1 MMRSPSARWW
11 ASLVCGI
18 LYVPAACSS
27 AEPNAGTQ
35 VDVTEYRAAL
45 SAYDGDVEATVT
57 QLAALGN
64 SLRTLQSA
72 LAADDTKTID
82 TAIDAQSKATDELL
96 AALARVEDLER
107 RLQGERPSAEGR
119 ITQPLVM
126 VVGAG
131 LVVYGV
137 YKFGQKMKEYATE
150 LSAQR
155 KQRDGALQDV
165 AKGAAGAEERLK
177 DAKGK
182 MNEAG
187 AKAITEFAT
196 KVTTQLVL
204 SPVSPATVGG
214 VIIKQGAEE
223 ATESGLKVLT
233 ASKECSDPGGIGC
246 KLSVGRTDSAGRVQ
260 VAPGDH
266 TMVASSPGSARLVAD
281 GVKVTEGKDT
291 VVVREKIPV
300 AQATPEQV
308 AANDKGQLKGSGG
321 SADGG
326 VPPGG
331 KSAECTKLA
340 ACCSKLEVGSLTR
353 ESCDDYV
360 ARDAVAFCRSMFS
373 TLERT
378 GNCE

>member
-1 MMRSPSARWW
+1 
-11 ASLVCGI
+11 
-18 LYVPAACSS
+18 
-27 AEPNAGTQ
+27 
-35 VDVTEYRAAL
+35 
-45 SAYDGDVEATVT
+45 
-57 QLAALGN
+57 
-64 SLRTLQSA
+64 
-72 LAADDTKTID
+72 
-82 TAIDAQSKATDELL
+82 
-96 AALARVEDLER
+96 
-107 RLQGERPSAEGR
+107 
-119 ITQPLVM
+119 
-126 VVGAG
+126 
-131 LVVYGV
+131 VVYGV

-177 DAKGK
+177 EAKGR
-182 MNEAG
+182 MNETG
-187 AKAITEFAT
+187 AKAATEFAT

-204 SPVSPATVGG
+204 PVSPATVGG

-223 ATESGLKVLT
+223 ATESGVKVLT

-246 KLSVGRTDSAGRVQ
+246 KLSVGRTTGAGRVQ

-321 SADGG
+321 AADAGAR
-326 VPPGG
+326 PGG
-331 KSAECTKLA
+331 KSPECTKLA

-360 ARDAVAFCRSMFS
+360 TRDAVAFCQSMFS